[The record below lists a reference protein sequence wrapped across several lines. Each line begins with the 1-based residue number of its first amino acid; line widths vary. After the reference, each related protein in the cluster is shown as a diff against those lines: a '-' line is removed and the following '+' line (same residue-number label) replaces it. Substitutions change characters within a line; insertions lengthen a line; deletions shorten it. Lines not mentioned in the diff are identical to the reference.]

1 MVNGNNHLMLS
12 KAIIIATE
20 AHLGQVDKA
29 GEAYILHPLRVMMSL
44 KDYEHKIVA
53 VLHDVLEDTL
63 VSTEDL
69 RLEGFNEKI
78 IEALIHLTRRKNESY
93 EEFID
98 RVIKN
103 PIATAVKLADIKDN
117 MDLSRLA
124 NPTEDDY
131 IRFEKYERAEKR
143 LLSRA

>member
-1 MVNGNNHLMLS
+1 MVNKNSHLMLS

-20 AHLGQVDKA
+20 AHLGQVDKG
-29 GEAYILHPLRVMMSL
+29 GEAYILHPLRVMMSI

-63 VSTEDL
+63 VSAEDL

-78 IEALIHLTRRKNESY
+78 IEALIHLTRRDNESY

-103 PIATAVKLADIKDN
+103 PIARAVKLADIKDN
-117 MDLSRLA
+117 MDLSRLE
-124 NPTEDDY
+124 NPTEEDY
-131 IRFEKYERAEKR
+131 VRLEKYESDKK
-143 LLSRA
+143 